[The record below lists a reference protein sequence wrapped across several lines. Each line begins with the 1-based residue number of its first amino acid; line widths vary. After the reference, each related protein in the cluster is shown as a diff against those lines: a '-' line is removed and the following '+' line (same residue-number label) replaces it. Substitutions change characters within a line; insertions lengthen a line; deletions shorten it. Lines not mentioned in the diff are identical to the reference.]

1 MSAVK
6 PGAAVLRPALWS
18 GEQACDVHW
27 QKLESRSR
35 VVMFR
40 VTLREMFW
48 LCTIAALVIGWMID
62 ARFDQTNEQI
72 LQIRLMEERLNDAT
86 ELVRQLQ
93 SVAKRQSEGGGEQ
106 M

>member
-1 MSAVK
+1 
-6 PGAAVLRPALWS
+6 
-18 GEQACDVHW
+18 
-27 QKLESRSR
+27 
-35 VVMFR
+35 MFR

-48 LCTIAALVIGWMID
+48 LCTVTALAIGWMID
-62 ARFDQTNEQI
+62 SRFDQTNDQI

-93 SVAKRQSEGGGEQ
+93 SIAKRQSEGGGEQ